1 MKYFFKLIFLSI
13 IILLIQ
19 LPALAKINDPRSVWM
34 MVPSP
39 LKIGLNS
46 QKTHPENIWLHK
58 PSQIMILDIVED
70 YLPKLS
76 KKDRI
81 EAYCSELKSHF
92 VKIDTFKST
101 KKFCLIVGTALG
113 KPMMGAAILNGTNQ
127 VRHFTS
133 DLSEIKMILNKDHK
147 SLSTFLDDISELL
160 TGLST

>member
-1 MKYFFKLIFLSI
+1 MKYFLKLLFLSI

-92 VKIDTFKST
+92 VKIDTFKS
-101 KKFCLIVGTALG
+101 
-113 KPMMGAAILNGTNQ
+113 
-127 VRHFTS
+127 
-133 DLSEIKMILNKDHK
+133 
-147 SLSTFLDDISELL
+147 
-160 TGLST
+160 